1 MSDNLPAEIVDTKEL
16 AQKAGITELQYKF
29 LDALFGEADGD
40 PVKAMELAGY
50 KHRHTSLV
58 LDSLTDEIKKRTEG
72 YLAANSFKAAKSVV
86 GLINDPEQPGGKLKL
101 DASRDLLDRVG
112 VKKTDASTGG
122 TKIGLLILPAKR
134 PVEDNPIAVDVE
146 FERV

>member
-1 MSDNLPAEIVDTKEL
+1 MTDNLPAEISTQEVAK
-16 AQKAGITELQYKF
+16 QAGLTELQYKF
-29 LDALFGEADGD
+29 LEALFGEADGD
-40 PVKAMELAGY
+40 PLKAMELAGY

-58 LDSLTDEIKKRTEG
+58 LDSVADEIKKRTEG
-72 YLAANSFKAAKSVV
+72 YLAANSLKAAKSVV
-86 GLINDPEQPGGKLKL
+86 DLINNPEQAGGKLKL

-134 PVEDNPIAVDVE
+134 PVEDHPMAVDVE